1 MSDAVSQLAGLACC
15 ALGAVLLLAGV
26 AHFFLTRLR
35 RSRAVPAAPRT
46 PDVNV
51 ELGLSLVALMR
62 ESDAAPPPERAAIIQ
77 RSELAARRKD
87 MAGVLAAADAWREAG
102 GTPQNRG
109 AFNDLRRA
117 VDAVAGG

>member
-15 ALGAVLLLAGV
+15 ALGAVFLLAGV
-26 AHFFLTRLR
+26 AHFFLTR
-35 RSRAVPAAPRT
+35 PQAPRVSARSAA

-62 ESDAAPPPERAAIIQ
+62 ESDPGSERAALLQ
-77 RSELAARRKD
+77 RAETAARKRD
-87 MAGVLAAADAWREAG
+87 MAGLLAAADAWREAG
-102 GTPQNRG
+102 GTPRNRG

-117 VDAVAGG
+117 VDAVAAG